1 LRRARIRAESQEN
14 GTPKP
19 FNQDISQRHLRG
31 RERIRVQMQ
40 EGVLRMLT
48 QEPQLRQLVERAQD
62 AGELT
67 EDELTAVVAEL
78 DLTDEDTD
86 AIRAELTELGVD
98 VVSVREIDA
107 PDAGEPA
114 EAAPAW
120 YAPASI
126 DGLDLYLAQIGRT
139 PLLTKHE
146 EQVLAQRIEAGDE
159 AAKRRMVEANLR
171 LVVSIA
177 KKYRGHGVGFLDL
190 IQEGTIGLVRAVE
203 KFEWRRNLKFST
215 YATWW
220 IRQAVQRAVANQ
232 SRTIRVPVHVHDRIR
247 KIDRAR
253 RTLEAKLGREPS
265 DEEVAKEAKLS
276 VAEVRDAD
284 QTRLQTISLQ
294 RPTGDEGDT
303 ELGDMIADTSGE
315 DVTETVGERMRNETL
330 ERALARLTPR
340 TRRIIEL
347 RYGLG
352 GGEPMLLEA
361 VGREVG
367 LTRERVRQLEQEAL
381 TQLARLPELSGMQD
395 AA

>member
-1 LRRARIRAESQEN
+1 
-14 GTPKP
+14 
-19 FNQDISQRHLRG
+19 
-31 RERIRVQMQ
+31 
-40 EGVLRMLT
+40 MLT

-78 DLTDEDTD
+78 DLTDEDTE

-107 PDAGEPA
+107 SDAGEPA

-330 ERALARLTPR
+330 ELALARLTPR

>member
-1 LRRARIRAESQEN
+1 MVRRCRNARTKER
-14 GTPKP
+14 
-19 FNQDISQRHLRG
+19 DIY
-31 RERIRVQMQ
+31 
-40 EGVLRMLT
+40 MLM
-48 QEPQLRQLVERAQD
+48 QEPQMRQAIERAQE
-62 AGELT
+62 AGELN
-67 EDELTAVVAEL
+67 EDELTALVAEL
-78 DLTDEDTD
+78 DLSDDDTT
-86 AIRAELTELGVD
+86 ALRNELAELGVD
-98 VVSVREIDA
+98 VVAVLELDQSGAESA
-107 PDAGEPA
+107 TEPEPA
-114 EAAPAW
+114 PGW
-120 YAPASI
+120 YAPASV
-126 DGLDLYLAQIGRT
+126 DALDLYLAQIGRT

-146 EQVLAQRIEAGDE
+146 EQQLAQRIEAGDE

-253 RTLEAKLGREPS
+253 RTLEAKLGREAT

-276 VAEVRDAD
+276 LNEVRDAD
-284 QTRLQTISLQ
+284 QLRPKMVSLQ
-294 RPTGDEGDT
+294 RPTGEDGDS
-303 ELGDMIADTSGE
+303 ELGDMIADQSGE
-315 DVTETVGERMRNETL
+315 DVTDTVDERLRNEAL
-330 ERALARLTPR
+330 ERALEMLTPR

-381 TQLARLPELSGMQD
+381 AQLASLPELDGLKD

>member
-1 LRRARIRAESQEN
+1 
-14 GTPKP
+14 
-19 FNQDISQRHLRG
+19 
-31 RERIRVQMQ
+31 
-40 EGVLRMLT
+40 MLM
-48 QEPQLRQLVERAQD
+48 QEPQMRQVIERAQE
-62 AGELT
+62 AGELN
-67 EDELTAVVAEL
+67 EDELTALVAEL
-78 DLTDEDTD
+78 DLSDEDTT
-86 AIRAELTELGVD
+86 ALRTELAELGVD
-98 VVSVREIDA
+98 VVAVLELDQSGAESAAA
-107 PDAGEPA
+107 PEPA
-114 EAAPAW
+114 PGW
-120 YAPASI
+120 YAPASV
-126 DGLDLYLAQIGRT
+126 DALDLYLAQIGRT

-146 EQVLAQRIEAGDE
+146 EQQLAQRIEAGDE

-253 RTLEAKLGREPS
+253 RTLEAKLGREAS

-276 VAEVRDAD
+276 LNEVRDAD
-284 QTRLQTISLQ
+284 QLRPQMVSLQ
-294 RPTGDEGDT
+294 RPTGEDGDT
-303 ELGDMIADTSGE
+303 ELGDMIADQSGD
-315 DVTETVGERMRNETL
+315 DVTDTVDERLRNEAL
-330 ERALARLTPR
+330 ERALDMLTPR

-381 TQLARLPELSGMQD
+381 AQLASLPELDGLKD

>member
-1 LRRARIRAESQEN
+1 MVRWCRIARTKER
-14 GTPKP
+14 
-19 FNQDISQRHLRG
+19 DIY
-31 RERIRVQMQ
+31 
-40 EGVLRMLT
+40 MLM
-48 QEPQLRQLVERAQD
+48 QEPQMRQAIERAQE
-62 AGELT
+62 AGELN
-67 EDELTAVVAEL
+67 EDELTALVAEL
-78 DLTDEDTD
+78 DLSDEDTT
-86 AIRAELTELGVD
+86 ALRNELAELGVD
-98 VVSVREIDA
+98 VVAVLELDQSGADSATE
-107 PDAGEPA
+107 PEPA
-114 EAAPAW
+114 PGW
-120 YAPASI
+120 YAPASV
-126 DGLDLYLAQIGRT
+126 DALDLYLAQIGRT

-146 EQVLAQRIEAGDE
+146 EQQLAQRIEAGDD

-253 RTLEAKLGREPS
+253 RTLEAKLGREAS
-265 DEEVAKEAKLS
+265 DEEVAKESKLS
-276 VAEVRDAD
+276 LNEVRDAD
-284 QTRLQTISLQ
+284 QLRPQMVSLQ
-294 RPTGDEGDT
+294 RPTGEDGDS
-303 ELGDMIADTSGE
+303 ELGDMIADQSGE
-315 DVTETVGERMRNETL
+315 DVTDTVDERLRNEAL
-330 ERALARLTPR
+330 ERALEMLTPR

-381 TQLARLPELSGMQD
+381 AQLASLPELDGLRD

>member
-1 LRRARIRAESQEN
+1 
-14 GTPKP
+14 
-19 FNQDISQRHLRG
+19 
-31 RERIRVQMQ
+31 
-40 EGVLRMLT
+40 MLM
-48 QEPQLRQLVERAQD
+48 QEPQMRQAIERAQE
-62 AGELT
+62 AGELN
-67 EDELTAVVAEL
+67 EDELTALVAEL
-78 DLTDEDTD
+78 DLSDEDTT
-86 AIRAELTELGVD
+86 ALRNELAELGVD
-98 VVSVREIDA
+98 VVAVLELDQSGAESA
-107 PDAGEPA
+107 TEPEPA
-114 EAAPAW
+114 PGW
-120 YAPASI
+120 YAPASV
-126 DGLDLYLAQIGRT
+126 DALDLYLAQIGRT

-146 EQVLAQRIEAGDE
+146 EQQLAQRIEAGDE

-253 RTLEAKLGREPS
+253 RTLEAKLGREAT

-276 VAEVRDAD
+276 LTEVRDAD
-284 QTRLQTISLQ
+284 QLRPKMVSLQ
-294 RPTGDEGDT
+294 RPTGEDGDS
-303 ELGDMIADTSGE
+303 ELGDMIADQSSE
-315 DVTETVGERMRNETL
+315 DVTDTVDERLRNEAL
-330 ERALARLTPR
+330 ERALEMLTPR

-381 TQLARLPELSGMQD
+381 AQLASLPELDGLKD